1 VDPQSCQSW
10 LPRLGFGSAALCL
23 LIALVAAAGCS
34 RSDKTEVF
42 GEVKLN
48 GKPLDDGDISFYPV
62 LGAAGAQSSA
72 PIKDGSYR
80 LTREWGLVAGTY
92 EVRINAYR
100 APTDKSNMLAGGF
113 LDKPPETPGIPNRE
127 QFLPKKFNTESAL
140 EKLVVTPGQAKIKQ
154 NYDLKQ

>member
-1 VDPQSCQSW
+1 MQQRP
-10 LPRLGFGSAALCL
+10 LAGSFLCL
-23 LIALVAAAGCS
+23 LIGLAAATGCS
-34 RSDKTEVF
+34 RSEKIEVF

-48 GKPLDDGDISFYPV
+48 GKPLDDGDISFHPV

-80 LTREWGLVAGTY
+80 LVTEWGLAAGTY

-100 APTDKSNMLAGGF
+100 APTDKSNMLVGGF

-127 QFLPKKFNTESAL
+127 QFLPKKFNAESAL